1 MEKAIIKTL
10 LLYFIQRRIKQSTGY
25 SVDIEAWRE
34 TKLKETYAFQVC
46 YKEIRYWM
54 TLLLIRM
61 TDPI

>member
-34 TKLKETYAFQVC
+34 TKLKETYAF
-46 YKEIRYWM
+46 
-54 TLLLIRM
+54 
-61 TDPI
+61 